1 MGFIGASLNLD
12 TGINSNDRTEA
23 YYLIDG
29 ITYDLETQN
38 EQITENIKVTILF
51 NVYNNRNDR
60 LIRSN
65 PLESRTYERIVTR
78 SDIDI
83 LSMSDYYIYCK
94 PLIIEE
100 LKINLNLKLGN
111 DITDEIPSEYSQYY
125 NLTDH
130 L

>member
-12 TGINSNDRTEA
+12 IGINSNDRTDA

-38 EQITENIKVTILF
+38 EQITENIKVTILL

-60 LIRSN
+60 LIREN

-78 SDIDI
+78 SDIDA

-100 LKINLNLKLGN
+100 LKINLSLKLGN
-111 DITDEIPSEYSQYY
+111 DITDEIPSEYSEYY
-125 NLTDH
+125 SLTDH

>member
-12 TGINSNDRTEA
+12 TGINSNDRTDA

-38 EQITENIKVTILF
+38 EQITENIKVTILL

-60 LIRSN
+60 LIREN

-78 SDIDI
+78 SDIDA

-100 LKINLNLKLGN
+100 LKINLSLKLGN
-111 DITDEIPSEYSQYY
+111 DITDEIPSEYSEYY
-125 NLTDH
+125 SLTDH

>member
-12 TGINSNDRTEA
+12 IGINSNDRTDA

-29 ITYDLETQN
+29 INYDLETQN

-60 LIRSN
+60 LIRAN

-78 SDIDI
+78 SDIDT

-94 PLIIEE
+94 PLIIKE
-100 LKINLNLKLGN
+100 LKINLSLKLGN
-111 DITDEIPSEYSQYY
+111 DITDEIPSEYSHYCS
-125 NLTDH
+125 LTDH

>member
-12 TGINSNDRTEA
+12 TGINSNDRTDA

-29 ITYDLETQN
+29 INYDLETQN
-38 EQITENIKVTILF
+38 EQITENIKVTILL

-60 LIRSN
+60 LIRAN

-78 SDIDI
+78 SDIDT

-100 LKINLNLKLGN
+100 LKINLSLKLGN

-125 NLTDH
+125 SLTDH
-130 L
+130 I

>member
-12 TGINSNDRTEA
+12 IGINSYDRTDA

-29 ITYDLETQN
+29 INYDLETQN

-60 LIRSN
+60 LIRAN

-78 SDIDI
+78 SDIDT

-100 LKINLNLKLGN
+100 LKINLSLKLGN

-125 NLTDH
+125 SLTDH

>member
-12 TGINSNDRTEA
+12 TGINSNDRTDA

-60 LIRSN
+60 LIREN
-65 PLESRTYERIVTR
+65 QLESRTYERIVTR
-78 SDIDI
+78 SDIDT
-83 LSMSDYYIYCK
+83 LTMSDYYVYCK

-111 DITDEIPSEYSQYY
+111 DITDEIPSEYSHYY
-125 NLTDH
+125 NLIDH

>member
-12 TGINSNDRTEA
+12 FGINSNDRTDA

-29 ITYDLETQN
+29 INYDLETQN

-78 SDIDI
+78 SDIDT

-100 LKINLNLKLGN
+100 LKINLSLKLGN

-125 NLTDH
+125 SLIDH
-130 L
+130 I

>member
-12 TGINSNDRTEA
+12 IGINSNDRTDA

-38 EQITENIKVTILF
+38 EQITENIKVTILL

-60 LIRSN
+60 LIREN

-78 SDIDI
+78 SDIDT

-100 LKINLNLKLGN
+100 LKINLSLKLGN

-125 NLTDH
+125 SLTDH

>member
-12 TGINSNDRTEA
+12 TGINSNDRTDA

-111 DITDEIPSEYSQYY
+111 DITDEIPSEYSHYY

>member
-12 TGINSNDRTEA
+12 IGINSNDRTDA

-38 EQITENIKVTILF
+38 EQITENIKVTILL

-60 LIRSN
+60 LIREN

-78 SDIDI
+78 SDIDA

-100 LKINLNLKLGN
+100 LKINLSLKLGN

-125 NLTDH
+125 SLTDH

>member
-12 TGINSNDRTEA
+12 TGINSNDRIDA

-51 NVYNNRNDR
+51 NVYNNRDDR

-65 PLESRTYERIVTR
+65 TLESRTYERIVTR
-78 SDIDI
+78 SDIDTFSI
-83 LSMSDYYIYCK
+83 SDYYTYCK

-100 LKINLNLKLGN
+100 LKINLSLKLGN

>member
-12 TGINSNDRTEA
+12 TGINSNDRTDA

-38 EQITENIKVTILF
+38 EQITENIKVTILL

-60 LIRSN
+60 LIREN

-78 SDIDI
+78 SDIDT

-100 LKINLNLKLGN
+100 LKINLSLKLGN
-111 DITDEIPSEYSQYY
+111 DITDEIPSEYSEYY
-125 NLTDH
+125 SLTDH